1 MFAFD
6 RCYVAGIFALL
17 VVNLRGDAPAVF
29 RRVAD
34 DLSCPER
41 IPFQHEMRTWWREAR
56 MAA

>member
-17 VVNLRGDAPAVF
+17 IVNLRGDAPAVF

-41 IPFQHEMRTWWREAR
+41 IPFQHEMRTW
-56 MAA
+56 